1 MSEDNTIC
9 LHIFYSFIFFY
20 SGPSSINPLTNKVVY
35 SASVLFYILLFLL
48 QHVPDDLS
56 ISADSAHPSVNHPLW
71 YFSVLQVNNT
81 FEHTHISESTY

>member
-1 MSEDNTIC
+1 MSEDNIIC

-35 SASVLFYILLFLL
+35 SASVLFYCLLFLL

-56 ISADSAHPSVNHPLW
+56 ISADSAHPSVNHPL
-71 YFSVLQVNNT
+71 
-81 FEHTHISESTY
+81 